1 MKLYIIWGIL
11 LLSGGLLSVL
21 LLKNRFAFQWVGKL
35 CLHLAFACIM
45 LYILNLF
52 SSYTHLELPLNVV
65 TVGTVGVLGI
75 PGLAALA
82 ALKLWVL

>member
-1 MKLYIIWGIL
+1 MKLYILWGIL
-11 LLSGGLLSVL
+11 IFSGGLLGVL
-21 LLKNRFAFQWVGKL
+21 LLKNRFAFQWLGKL
-35 CLHLAFACIM
+35 SLHLAFACIM

-52 SSYTHLELPLNVV
+52 SSYTHLELPLNAV